1 MPPQKNSTVITYGG
15 DGVFAKIKSMILE
28 DIAALEQQAKD
39 DATEKGYCDG
49 EPAKTEAKK
58 VELDDDIEAL
68 MAKIDWAI
76 SQSAQAKAAIAEA
89 RFHLKLHAYRPI
101 FLSFEIVQSD
111 VHCLH

>member
-1 MPPQKNSTVITYGG
+1 MITYGG

-49 EPAKTEAKK
+49 ELAKTEAKK

-68 MAKIDWAI
+68 IGQYHSLPKPRQCCRGEVLSETACVQTQFF
-76 SQSAQAKAAIAEA
+76 S
-89 RFHLKLHAYRPI
+89 I
-101 FLSFEIVQSD
+101 F
-111 VHCLH
+111 